1 MRRRRRPAT
10 QRTSVRVTLGI
21 FDSGLGGL
29 TVLRRLRVL
38 VPGADLVYFA
48 DQRHMP
54 YGDRADDD
62 LLRLLAANLAYL
74 TANGADAVVVG
85 CNTSCA
91 MAARYGWPATPI
103 PVFDLIAAAAGAVA
117 ASGAQ
122 TVGVLATAATT
133 RTGAYGDAIRALAPH
148 VTVREAGAPALVPL
162 VEAGV
167 LDGPRAERA
176 VAQACA
182 PLGAGLDALVL
193 ACTHYPLLDAVFARV
208 LGPHVLRLDPAEAQA
223 ARAAAWVQE
232 RLPARRGR
240 GTTRYVTSG
249 NLAAFRAA
257 VSAIAGPLDEMENV
271 EEQQDGERAEPGADE
286 DLRDRVRL

>member
-1 MRRRRRPAT
+1 
-10 QRTSVRVTLGI
+10 VTLGI

-29 TVLRRLRVL
+29 TVLRRLRL
-38 VPGADLVYFA
+38 LAPGADLLYFA

-54 YGDRADDD
+54 YGDRTDDE

-74 TANGADAVVVG
+74 TARGVDAVVVG

-91 MAARYGWPATPI
+91 MAARYGWPATPV

-117 ASGAQ
+117 ASGAR

-148 VTVREAGAPALVPL
+148 IAVREAAAPALVPL

-167 LDGPRAERA
+167 LDGRRADEA
-176 VAQACA
+176 VAAACA
-182 PLGAGLDALVL
+182 PLGEGLDALVL
-193 ACTHYPLLDAVFARV
+193 ACTHYPLLDAAFARA
-208 LGPHVLRLDPAEAQA
+208 LGPRVLRIDPADAQA
-223 ARAAAWVQE
+223 ARAAAWAHE
-232 RLPARRGR
+232 RLSARGAR

-249 NLAAFRAA
+249 DLAAFRAA
-257 VSAIAGPLDEMENV
+257 VTAIAGPLDEMEDV
-271 EEQQDGERAEPGADE
+271 EEQQDGQRAERGADE
-286 DLRDRVRL
+286 HLRDRVRL